1 MTKDAKIIINSG
13 TDAVHVENSKDTTL
27 GYGYFK
33 DINFN
38 LTTAQDGISTSAK
51 LEIDGGNYTIFT
63 SNSDS
68 EESFKGIKS
77 DQNVILKNSVMNITS
92 TDDAIHS
99 NGDIVII
106 SSDD

>member
-1 MTKDAKIIINSG
+1 MTKDAKITINSG

-38 LTTAQDGISTSAK
+38 LTTAQDGISTSAI
-51 LEIDGGNYTIFT
+51 LEIDGGNYTISI
-63 SNSDS
+63 SNSDFD
-68 EESFKGIKS
+68 ESSKENKS
-77 DQNVILKNSVMNITS
+77 DQNVIFKNSVMNITS

-99 NGDIVII
+99 NGDIDII